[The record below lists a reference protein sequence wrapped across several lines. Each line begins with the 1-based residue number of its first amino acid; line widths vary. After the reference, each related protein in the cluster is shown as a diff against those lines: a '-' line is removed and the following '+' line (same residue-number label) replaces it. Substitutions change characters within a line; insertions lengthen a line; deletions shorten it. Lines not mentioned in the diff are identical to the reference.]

1 MRKRQDSKLTS
12 MKRLLVSILAGGLG
26 LAIQKPVQAA
36 PIQCYI
42 GEAGAYQVCD
52 FQEIEPSEY
61 FLTWADG
68 EKTAIIETQTPS
80 GSWAKV
86 AHINNDGNVYAAG
99 ARYPRIHY
107 EKGEP
112 LCYHPEPG
120 GLGEID
126 FCITP

>member
-36 PIQCYI
+36 PVQCYI
-42 GEAGAYQVCD
+42 GETGAYQVCD
-52 FQEIEPSEY
+52 FQEIEPSMY
-61 FLTWADG
+61 VLTWADG
-68 EKTAIIETQTPS
+68 ERTVISETQTPS
-80 GSWAKV
+80 GSWSKV
-86 AHINNDGNVYAAG
+86 AHLSVDNNVYAAG
-99 ARYPRIHY
+99 ARYARIHY
-107 EKGEP
+107 EKGEW